1 MLRTD
6 VEEEIEKLKMK
17 KIEITNRM
25 NLAISFDEKEELK
38 DEIERIQ
45 KQIETL
51 EKFR

>member
-1 MLRTD
+1 MLRAD
-6 VEEEIEKLKMK
+6 VEDEIEKLKMK

-25 NLAISFDEKEELK
+25 NLAVSFDEKEELK